1 MAALMEV
8 VVLVSGA
15 CLVGLMLL
23 VVSWLTDLEGRVR
36 RLEQP
41 RAWLGEKEVPV
52 ARRRSS
58 GAE

>member
-1 MAALMEV
+1 MEL

-15 CLVGLMLL
+15 CLVVLMLL
-23 VVSWLTDLEGRVR
+23 VVSWLTDLERRVR

-41 RAWLGEKEVPV
+41 RVPLEDADHLLLPP

>member
-1 MAALMEV
+1 MEL

-15 CLVGLMLL
+15 CLVVLMLL
-23 VVSWLTDLEGRVR
+23 VVSWLTDLERRVR

-41 RAWLGEKEVPV
+41 RVPLDTGLPPG
-52 ARRRSS
+52 RRRSS

>member
-1 MAALMEV
+1 MEL

-15 CLVGLMLL
+15 CLVVLMLL
-23 VVSWLTDLEGRVR
+23 VVSWLTDLERRVR

-41 RAWLGEKEVPV
+41 RAWLGEHEVPV
-52 ARRRSS
+52 TRRRSS

>member
-1 MAALMEV
+1 MEA
-8 VVLVSGA
+8 VVLVSAAGF
-15 CLVGLMLL
+15 VVLMLV
-23 VVSWLTDLEGRVR
+23 VVSWLTDLEQRVR

-41 RAWLGEKEVPV
+41 RVPLDTDFAGLPP